1 MRREI
6 KCAPAAL
13 FNGIARLR
21 LTGKMA
27 HDDLVCPP
35 PVPPCH
41 HPARRSGSKSHEERP
56 ANSDQATDQ
65 PNPKRPPL
73 DALRFPGNQLE
84 DLMKANRK
92 ITIAAIAGIVL
103 GALTIIISGNAAMA
117 QDTVRVR
124 GTVESIDGPTYVIK
138 TRDGDEL
145 KVALPD
151 KAQIAAVVKAS
162 LADIKQGLFV
172 GVTAMP
178 QADGSLRALEV
189 HIFPEA
195 MRGTGEGHYSWDLR
209 PQSTMT
215 NANVD
220 QVVTAVDGQT
230 LTLKYK
236 NGEKK
241 IFVAA
246 DTPIV
251 AYVRGD
257 NNDLRTGAKVFIAA
271 IKQPDGTLQGRA
283 WRVGRDG
290 VTPPM

>member
-1 MRREI
+1 M
-6 KCAPAAL
+6 
-13 FNGIARLR
+13 IATL
-21 LTGKMA
+21 
-27 HDDLVCPP
+27 
-35 PVPPCH
+35 
-41 HPARRSGSKSHEERP
+41 
-56 ANSDQATDQ
+56 
-65 PNPKRPPL
+65 
-73 DALRFPGNQLE
+73 
-84 DLMKANRK
+84 
-92 ITIAAIAGIVL
+92 AGCVL
-103 GALTIIISGNAAMA
+103 GALIIIVSSNAAALA

-124 GTVESIDGPTYVIK
+124 GTIESIDSSSYVIDA
-138 TRDGDEL
+138 RDGAKV
-145 KVALPD
+145 KVALAEN
-151 KAQIAAVVKAS
+151 AQIAAVVKAS

-178 QADGSLRALEV
+178 QADGSLSALEV

-215 NANVD
+215 NAIID
-220 QVVTAVDGQT
+220 EVVTAVDGQT

-257 NNDLRTGAKVFIAA
+257 NSDLKPGAKVFIAA
-271 IKQPDGTLQGRA
+271 VKQPDGSLQGRA